1 MVANIFY
8 RITLLIALSF
18 ASLSANA
25 DYTFSLLDI
34 FGGTSSYA
42 YGINDSGQIVGS
54 ISTTS
59 GTSATLWSNGTITDL
74 GALGGGSY
82 STAIGINAS
91 GQVSGVVGSQGAIW
105 NNGTLVTTE
114 ASATQFQGNVI
125 NNAGQVVFSNYA
137 VPQRGLL
144 WNDGTITE
152 LAPISGAND
161 SQAKAI
167 NNSGQIVGSSF
178 TTSGIETAT
187 LWSGGN
193 VTSLA
198 AVSGYANS
206 RAFSINDS
214 GLIVG
219 QSQPA
224 GIGGIGTATLWSNGV
239 ATDLGTLAGSSKAYA
254 INASGLI
261 VGVSHDDT
269 GSKRATLWD
278 GTNIID
284 LNSFLDANTINAG
297 WVLKKAYAISDNGW
311 IVGTA
316 SNSLLGISSQAFVLA
331 AVPEINTNLMLLMG
345 LSLFGF
351 MARRQ
356 KKQYQLTSQAITKF

>member
-1 MVANIFY
+1 MVAKIFY
-8 RITLLIALSF
+8 RLTLVISLSF

-25 DYTFSLLDI
+25 DYTFSLLDML
-34 FGGTSSYA
+34 GGTSSYA

-91 GQVSGVVGSQGAIW
+91 GQISGVVGSQGAIW

-144 WNDGTITE
+144 WSDGTITE

-206 RAFSINDS
+206 RARAINDF
-214 GLIVG
+214 GLVVG
-219 QSQPA
+219 ESSNA
-224 GIGGIGTATLWSNGV
+224 DGSATGTATLWSNGV
-239 ATDLGTLAGSSKAYA
+239 AINLGTLGGSSKANA

-261 VGVSHDDT
+261 VGVSRDDT
-269 GSKRATLWD
+269 GGKLATLWD

-297 WVLKKAYAISDNGW
+297 WVLKKAYGINDSGL
-311 IVGTA
+311 IVGKA
-316 SNSLLGISSQAFVLA
+316 DNSLLGISQAFVLTP
-331 AVPEINTNLMLLMG
+331 VPEINTNVMLLMG
-345 LSLFGF
+345 LGVFGF
-351 MARRQ
+351 IARR
-356 KKQYQLTSQAITKF
+356 KAL